1 MKAKFDNFLPVQ
13 HFQCFRKDN
22 RKAEWLLLVAR
33 CLRSNNLYRHLEW
46 TPKSD
51 SINQWKLKKIYNHFK
66 KIFIII
72 QTFLALK
79 LKRQN

>member
-51 SINQWKLKKIYNHFK
+51 SINQWKLKKNMITSK
-66 KIFIII
+66 KYLVLYRPF
-72 QTFLALK
+72 
-79 LKRQN
+79 